1 MRLVTFKAKGE
12 ETSLGFLENSIVY
25 DVRKTYNYLFDK
37 QKWEGSLEMFEVL
50 NLAGDTFRL
59 INKAYK
65 QLKKISGRTQEMI
78 GKKISY
84 RVADIKILLPFTPSA
99 IICSGNNYA
108 DHLQE
113 KEVLDSKDLKGEDI
127 ELFLKLP
134 QTLIGPY
141 DPIPYSKKLTEKL
154 DYENELAVV
163 VGREAWQLSPAEA
176 KKCIFGYSIINDL
189 SARDRQMTPTKG
201 VKVGLSKNF
210 EGCGALGPCIATVDE
225 FKEPLAM
232 EILTQVNGETRQH
245 SNTRLMIH
253 DPAFLISYFSQ
264 YFKLKPGYL
273 LATGTVGGT
282 AWSTDPVL
290 GGVPYERPDIVRGG
304 YLKPGDVVVCSIEGI
319 GELRNTVHK

>member
-1 MRLVTFKAKGE
+1 MRLVTFKATGE
-12 ETSLGFLENSIVY
+12 ETNLGFLENSLVY
-25 DVRKTYNYLFDK
+25 DVRKTFNYLFDNER
-37 QKWEGSLEMFEVL
+37 WEGSIEMFEVL
-50 NLAGDTFRL
+50 DLDGVKFRR
-59 INKAYK
+59 IDQAYK
-65 QLKKISGRTQEMI
+65 RLRTISVRAQEMI
-78 GKKISY
+78 KKRICY
-84 RVADIKILLPFTPSA
+84 RIEEINILLPFTPSA

-113 KEVLDSKDLKGEDI
+113 KEVLDSRDLKGEDI

-134 QTLIGPY
+134 QTIIGPY
-141 DPIPYSKKLTEKL
+141 DSIPYSKKLTEKL

-163 VGREAWQLSPAEA
+163 IGREAWQLSPAEA
-176 KKCIFGYSIINDL
+176 KKCIFGYSVINDL

-201 VKVGLSKNF
+201 IKVGLSKNF
-210 EGCGALGPCIATVDE
+210 EGCGALGPCIATTDE
-225 FKEPLAM
+225 FKESLEM
-232 EILTQVNGETRQH
+232 EILTKVNGETRQH

-282 AWSTDPVL
+282 AWSTDPEL

-319 GELRNTVHK
+319 GELRNTVI